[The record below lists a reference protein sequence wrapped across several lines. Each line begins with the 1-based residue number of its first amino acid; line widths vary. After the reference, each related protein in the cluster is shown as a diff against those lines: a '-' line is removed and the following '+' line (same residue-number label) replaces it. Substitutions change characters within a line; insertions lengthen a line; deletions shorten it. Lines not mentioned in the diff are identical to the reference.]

1 MHNLQIVSNSAEET
15 LKIGNNFAKI
25 LSKGDIIILSGE
37 LGAGKTKFVEGFL
50 SYFNLNDEISSPTF
64 NIVNEYVS
72 NNINIYHFDLYR
84 LESIDDFYA
93 IGGEEYFDK
102 GICLIEWG
110 EFIESILP
118 SDYIKISINTDYYN
132 KDKRIFDISIPDK
145 FVKGDILKG
154 GFFIEDFKY

>member
-72 NNINIYHFDLYR
+72 NDINIYHFDLYR

-118 SDYIKISINTDYYN
+118 NDYIKISINTDYSN

>member
-50 SYFNLNDEISSPTF
+50 SYFNLSDEISSPTF

-72 NNINIYHFDLYR
+72 NDINIYHFDLYR

-118 SDYIKISINTDYYN
+118 NDYIKISINTDYSN
-132 KDKRIFDISIPDK
+132 KDKRIFDISFPDK

>member
-72 NNINIYHFDLYR
+72 ININIYHFDLYR